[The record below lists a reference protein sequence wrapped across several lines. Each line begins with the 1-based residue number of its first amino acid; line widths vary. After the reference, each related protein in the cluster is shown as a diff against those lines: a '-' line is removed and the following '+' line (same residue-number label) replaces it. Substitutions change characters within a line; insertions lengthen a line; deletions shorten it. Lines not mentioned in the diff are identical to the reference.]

1 MNPTFTATVTAG
13 TRRWHSSY
21 LTTIKENTLV
31 AARDWGQ
38 FITGSGQIDIQVN
51 LVSSSSYLLSDA
63 HRSLA
68 TGSASYTEY
77 TVANFEGR
85 SKFMVHEGPYIE
97 IMTGYDPNGAAPDII
112 IYIDEDKLYQNYYLT
127 SWFDSN
133 PYDQT
138 HIVPTERYDGL
149 AVLTHEIGHA
159 LGFNGYRGMYGLF
172 GDLFGDFFSRFD
184 ENVIISGDNAYFVGP
199 TAQSVYGAAVPL
211 TSERLIIS
219 ERIYHFG
226 NFSNGGAVPPTVA
239 TAVEYMYNEGM
250 MTPIFF
256 RGTSSDV
263 SNLDLAILK
272 DIGYN
277 VSFDDNIFRFFNRST
292 GTHFYTA
299 NIDEKNFVKT
309 YLANF
314 NYEGVAF
321 QTEATAQTGHA
332 VYRFYNT
339 NMDSHF
345 YTISDYERDFVRQN
359 LSNYQYEGQVFYAY
373 DNNSSGD
380 HEALYRFFNTA
391 TGTHFYTASV
401 VERDSVV
408 ANLPSFQ
415 YEGIGFYIE

>member
-1 MNPTFTATVTAG
+1 MNPTFTATVTDTIG
-13 TRRWHSSY
+13 GYSSY
-21 LTTIKENTLV
+21 LTPIKENALV
-31 AARDWGQ
+31 AARDWGR
-38 FITGSGQIDIQVN
+38 FITGSGQIDIQIN
-51 LVSSSSYLLSDA
+51 IIQ
-63 HRSLA
+63 
-68 TGSASYTEY
+68 TASNG
-77 TVANFEGR
+77 ANGAPTYGKSTWSTFEGR
-85 SKFMVHEGPYIE
+85 RAIE
-97 IMTGYDPNGAAPDII
+97 VTWGSFTEITTGTDPNGATSDITI
-112 IYIDEDKLYQNYYLT
+112 NIDPDKLNSNYGNYY
-127 SWFDSN
+127 FDSS

-138 HIVPTERYDGL
+138 HVVPANSVDGL
-149 AVLTHEIGHA
+149 FTLTHEIGHG
-159 LGFNGYRGMYGLF
+159 LGFAGYRDWSTGILIESVQSDGYSAPT
-172 GDLFGDFFSRFD
+172 FSSFD
-184 ENVIISGDNAYFVGP
+184 EYVTMSGGKPYFNGT
-199 TAQSVYGAAVPL
+199 TAQSVYGVSIPL
-211 TSERLIIS
+211 TTGNLYHYGNSAGAGVDLI
-219 ERIYHFG
+219 
-226 NFSNGGAVPPTVA
+226 NGAMNGVVSK
-239 TAVEYMYNEGM
+239 VGLEYN
-250 MTPIFF
+250 
-256 RGTSSDV
+256 V
-263 SNLDLAILK
+263 SILDLSILK
-272 DIGYN
+272 DLGYN

-299 NIDEKNFVKT
+299 NIDEKNNVKT
-309 YLANF
+309 NLSNF

-408 ANLPSFQ
+408 ANLPSFK